1 MPNLP
6 LSVYNGTSNPGGYVF
21 GGANSDYTAA
31 DFQHMLL
38 AAQVLNAAGTGIQT
52 LPSMHRPALVRYW
65 AVKPADLGAGELH
78 GRHGSADH

>member
-6 LSVYNGTSNPGGYVF
+6 LSVYTARQSQSAC

-38 AAQVLNAAGTGIQT
+38 AAQVPNAAGTGIQT
-52 LPSMHRPALVRYW
+52 LPSMHRPAC
-65 AVKPADLGAGELH
+65 ADIGPTNPVEPRR
-78 GRHGSADH
+78 RHS